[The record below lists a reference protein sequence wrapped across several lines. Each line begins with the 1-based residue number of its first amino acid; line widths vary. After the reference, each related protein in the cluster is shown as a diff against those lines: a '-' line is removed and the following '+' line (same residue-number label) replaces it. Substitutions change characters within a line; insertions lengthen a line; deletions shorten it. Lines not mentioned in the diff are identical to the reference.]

1 MTSSQS
7 LSINL
12 QPSVIFSSPAF
23 SAGSVRAKQS
33 QYLPFP
39 HHQYFQ
45 GDDVR
50 Q

>member
-1 MTSSQS
+1 MRRSQS

-12 QPSVIFSSPAF
+12 QPSVIF

-45 GDDVR
+45 GDDVL